1 MNESLFCQA
10 ILMPLLTEHHIL
22 AQVAGHRLDVI
33 KLIPALV
40 LTRQDADRIVAALD
54 ETTRACSRFPGPA
67 WEALRRIGANSVRRT
82 GRSADPKRDHAT
94 TTA

>member
-40 LTRQDADRIVAALD
+40 LSKADADRIVAALD
-54 ETTRACSRFPGPA
+54 ETTRACSKFPGPA
-67 WEALRRIGANSVRRT
+67 WEALRRIGANTVRKPSR
-82 GRSADPKRDHAT
+82 GVEVKRERVT
-94 TTA
+94 T